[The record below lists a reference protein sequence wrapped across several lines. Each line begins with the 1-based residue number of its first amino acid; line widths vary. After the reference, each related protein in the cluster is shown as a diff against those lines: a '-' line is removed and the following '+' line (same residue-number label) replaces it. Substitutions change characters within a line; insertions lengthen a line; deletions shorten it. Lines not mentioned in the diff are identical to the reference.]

1 EREQLVAGFNQTERD
16 YDLSLT
22 VLDLFAGQ
30 VKENRSSA
38 ALVFEGQTMSYGEL
52 DEASNRL
59 GHYLRGLG
67 VGPES
72 LVGICLERGMDMV
85 VAILGILKSGGA
97 YVPIDPDYPV
107 DRISYMLTDSAV
119 SCVVS
124 SQGLSDRLGGACE
137 VIELDGS
144 GRESIA
150 ACSSEAVISG
160 VSSSNLAY
168 VIYTSGSTGRPK
180 GVMVEHG
187 NLVNLVL

>member
-1 EREQLVAGFNQTERD
+1 EQLLTGFNQTERD
-16 YDLSLT
+16 YDLSRT

-30 VKENRSSA
+30 VKENRPSV

-107 DRISYMLTDSAV
+107 
-119 SCVVS
+119 
-124 SQGLSDRLGGACE
+124 
-137 VIELDGS
+137 
-144 GRESIA
+144 
-150 ACSSEAVISG
+150 
-160 VSSSNLAY
+160 
-168 VIYTSGSTGRPK
+168 
-180 GVMVEHG
+180 
-187 NLVNLVL
+187 